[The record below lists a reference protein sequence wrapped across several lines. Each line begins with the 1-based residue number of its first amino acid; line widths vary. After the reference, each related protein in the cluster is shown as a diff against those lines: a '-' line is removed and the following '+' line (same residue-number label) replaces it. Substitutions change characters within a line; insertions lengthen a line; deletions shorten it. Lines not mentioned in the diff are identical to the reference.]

1 MKHQTEIF
9 HLNSAADGLRLEGTL
24 VFPSGAP
31 KGIVQISH
39 GMAEH
44 RQRYLPFLDFL
55 ADAGYLCA
63 IHDHR
68 GHGGSAKGPEDYGY
82 FGAPGWQGAVS
93 DLAQVTAYL
102 KERYPGLPLS
112 LFAHSMGTMIARI
125 FLKEHDGEIAKLV
138 LCGPPTENKL
148 AGVGIVLA
156 RALGALCGGHHRSAF
171 LQSLAFAGYDKKG
184 EPENSWVCAN
194 PDTLLAYQA
203 DPACGF
209 LFTANGFA
217 ALFSLMRE
225 CFSKK
230 GWQMRHAD
238 LPILLM
244 AGADDPVIQ
253 SPAAF
258 EQAAEFLR
266 RRGYGDICTRLYP
279 GMRHELLNERENERI
294 YADVLAWLEE

>member
-9 HLNSAADGLRLEGTL
+9 HLNSDADGLRLEGTL
-24 VFPSGAP
+24 VFPSVAP

-44 RQRYLPFLDFL
+44 RRRYLPFLDFL
-55 ADAGYLCA
+55 ADAGYLGA

-68 GHGGSAKGPEDYGY
+68 GHGGSAQGPEDYGY

-93 DLAQVTAYL
+93 DLAQAAAYL
-102 KERYPGLPLS
+102 RERYPGLPLY

-125 FLKEHDGEIAKLV
+125 FLKEHDAEIAKLI

-148 AGVGIVLA
+148 AWVGIALA
-156 RALGALCGGHHRSAF
+156 RLLGVFCGGHHRSKF
-171 LQSLAFAGYDKKG
+171 LQRLAFAGYDKKG

-194 PDTLLAYQA
+194 PDARSAYQA

-209 LFTANGFA
+209 LFTINGFT

-244 AGADDPVIQ
+244 AGAEDPVIQ

-266 RRGYGDICTRLYP
+266 QRGYGDICTRLYP
-279 GMRHELLNERENERI
+279 GLRHELLNERENGRI
-294 YADVLAWLEE
+294 YADVLAWLEQ

>member
-9 HLNSAADGLRLEGTL
+9 HLNSDADGLRLEGTL

-93 DLAQVTAYL
+93 DLAQVAAYL
-102 KERYPGLPLS
+102 RERYPGLPLS

-148 AGVGIVLA
+148 AGVGIALA
-156 RALGALCGGHHRSAF
+156 RLLGVFCGGHHRSKF

-194 PDTLLAYQA
+194 PDARSAYQA

-209 LFTANGFA
+209 LFTINGFT

-244 AGADDPVIQ
+244 AGAEDPVIQ

-266 RRGYGDICTRLYP
+266 QRGYGDICTRLYP
-279 GMRHELLNERENERI
+279 GLRHELLNERENGRI
-294 YADVLAWLEE
+294 YADVLAWLEQ

>member
-1 MKHQTEIF
+1 MNHQTEIF
-9 HLNSAADGLRLEGTL
+9 HLNSGADSLRLEGTL
-24 VFPSGAP
+24 VFPSAAP

-55 ADAGYLCA
+55 ADAGYIGA

-68 GHGGSAKGPEDYGY
+68 GHGGSAKSPEDYGY
-82 FGAPGWQGAVS
+82 FGAPGWRGAVS
-93 DLAQVTAYL
+93 DLAQVCAYL
-102 KERYPGLPLS
+102 KGRYPKLPLY

-125 FLKEHDGEIAKLV
+125 FLKEHDDEIAKLI

-148 AGVGIVLA
+148 AGVGVALA
-156 RALGALCGGHHRSAF
+156 RMLGAFCGGRHRSKF
-171 LQSLAFAGYDKKG
+171 LQHLAFAGYVRKG

-209 LFTANGFA
+209 LFTINGFT
-217 ALFSLMRE
+217 ALFSLMQQ

-230 GWQMRHAD
+230 GWQVRHAD
-238 LPILLM
+238 LPILLI
-244 AGADDPVIQ
+244 AGAEDPVIQ

-266 RRGYGDICTRLYP
+266 QRGYGDICTTLYP
-279 GMRHELLNERENERI
+279 GLRHELLNERENGRI
-294 YADVLAWLEE
+294 YADILSWLEK

>member
-9 HLNSAADGLRLEGTL
+9 HLNSEADGLRLEGTL

-55 ADAGYLCA
+55 AEAGYLGA

-68 GHGGSAKGPEDYGY
+68 GHGGSAKSPEDYGY

-93 DLAQVTAYL
+93 DLAQVNAYL

-125 FLKEHDGEIAKLV
+125 FLKEHDGAIQKLV

-148 AGVGIVLA
+148 AGVGIALA
-156 RALGALCGGHHRSAF
+156 RLLEAFCGGHHRSKF
-171 LQSLAFAGYDKKG
+171 LHRLAFAGYDKKG

-194 PDTLLAYQA
+194 PETLSAYQA

-217 ALFSLMRE
+217 ALFSLMQQ

-238 LPILLM
+238 LPILLI

-266 RRGYGDICTRLYP
+266 QRGYGDIRTRLYP
-279 GMRHELLNERENERI
+279 GLRHELLNERENGRI